1 MTLPNRLV
9 CEIRL
14 AFHRCATQNRTC
26 RQHVRSFTALQP
38 LSKKKQSRSDRV
50 VAPLPSSGATE
61 KADAVAT
68 QALPQ
73 AHPRHVPINQSNSS
87 RELIPNP
94 SKPRS
99 VSGRKRGDVPMIIMP
114 KAQITPDLTLT
125 PQERLQIEYLTR
137 RPPRTEAR
145 KSEACAAFN

>member
-14 AFHRCATQNRTC
+14 TFHRCAAQNRTC
-26 RQHVRSFTALQP
+26 RQHLRSFTALQP
-38 LSKKKQSRSDRV
+38 LSKKKQSRSDKV
-50 VAPLPSSGATE
+50 VAPLPSSEATE
-61 KADAVAT
+61 KVDAVAT
-68 QALPQ
+68 KALPQ
-73 AHPRHVPINQSNSS
+73 AHPRHVPIDQSGSL
-87 RELIPNP
+87 RELIPDP

-99 VSGRKRGDVPMIIMP
+99 VSGRKRRDVPMKIIP
-114 KAQITPDLTLT
+114 KAQIMPQLTLT

-145 KSEACAAFN
+145 KRKACTAPN